1 MTIESVP
8 SYLFTKNIRFVVKAV
23 VWHPDITSHKFLVLR
38 RSDKEFIRPATLD
51 IPGGGIHFGEL
62 YQDGLVR
69 EVYEETGL
77 KIHDIKELIL
87 FTSYQSEEKI
97 YNIIL
102 GTSCIADDDTIILSD
117 EHQKYTWMTP
127 EEFLK
132 HHPGYNFVSNRL
144 FNIHST
150 DFICDIVTKALFDN
164 HAW

>member
-8 SYLFTKNIRFVVKAV
+8 SYLFTKNIRFVVKSV
-23 VWHPDITSHKFLVLR
+23 IWHPDKTLHKFLVLK
-38 RSDKEFIRPATLD
+38 RSDNEFIRPSTFD

-62 YQDGLVR
+62 YQDGLAR

-77 KIHDIKELIL
+77 KIHDIQELIL
-87 FTSYQSEEKI
+87 FTSYQAEEKI

-102 GTSCIADDDTIILSD
+102 GTSCRAENDNIILSD
-117 EHQKYTWMTP
+117 EHQKYTWMTS

-132 HHPGYNFVSNRL
+132 HHPEYNFKPHRL

-150 DFICDIVTKALFDN
+150 DFICDIVTKALLDN
-164 HAW
+164 SF